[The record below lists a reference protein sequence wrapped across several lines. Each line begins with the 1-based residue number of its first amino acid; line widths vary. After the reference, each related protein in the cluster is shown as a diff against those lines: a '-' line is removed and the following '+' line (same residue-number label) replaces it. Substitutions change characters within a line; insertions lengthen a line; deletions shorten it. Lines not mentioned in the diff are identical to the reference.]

1 MQPLTT
7 TLLTLGILLQP
18 SSASS
23 YDSLCERI
31 VSHAQAAARLHNSG
45 EAAAAE
51 TQAVASV
58 EAYRS
63 AVELAPSEPQAYLYA
78 GQAMYNMQRFDEAIG
93 AFTAAG
99 EGTPRHTSTTAPQH
113 LSTTAPQHHGTSAP
127 PHLCTSAPRHHLT
140 GERLPADGSS
150 PDGQP
155 WREYI
160 ASRVRAARLGQASIA
175 RDAAYADGQGNL
187 TEALRLVRLQL
198 ELQPRHP
205 RYLHDAATVQAR
217 RRYLGPGM
225 ARWEPAT
232 GPSTHP
238 PGCLSAYRFMSLS
251 IHPSTHPPTHP
262 PTHLPIHP
270 PGGAQRRPS
279 GGGGRGTHPLR

>member
-45 EAAAAE
+45 EVVAAE
-51 TQAVASV
+51 AEAAASV

-99 EGTPRHTSTTAPQH
+99 EGTP
-113 LSTTAPQHHGTSAP
+113 
-127 PHLCTSAPRHHLT
+127 PHTSAPRH
-140 GERLPADGSS
+140 
-150 PDGQP
+150 
-155 WREYI
+155 
-160 ASRVRAARLGQASIA
+160 LGTSA
-175 RDAAYADGQGNL
+175 
-187 TEALRLVRLQL
+187 
-198 ELQPRHP
+198 PRHLRTSQESAFLRTGAALAASPGVSTSRRACVP
-205 RYLHDAATVQAR
+205 R
-217 RRYLGPGM
+217 G
-225 ARWEPAT
+225 
-232 GPSTHP
+232 
-238 PGCLSAYRFMSLS
+238 SA
-251 IHPSTHPPTHP
+251 
-262 PTHLPIHP
+262 
-270 PGGAQRRPS
+270 RRPS
-279 GGGGRGTHPLR
+279 RATRPTPTGRAT

>member
-45 EAAAAE
+45 EVVAAE
-51 TQAVASV
+51 AEAAASV

-99 EGTPRHTSTTAPQH
+99 EGTPPHTSAPRH
-113 LSTTAPQHHGTSAP
+113 LGTSAP
-127 PHLCTSAPRHHLT
+127 PHHGASAPPNLGTSAPRHLRTSQESAFLRT
-140 GERLPADGSS
+140 GAALAASPGVSTSRRACAPRGS
-150 PDGQP
+150 
-155 WREYI
+155 
-160 ASRVRAARLGQASIA
+160 A
-175 RDAAYADGQGNL
+175 
-187 TEALRLVRLQL
+187 
-198 ELQPRHP
+198 
-205 RYLHDAATVQAR
+205 
-217 RRYLGPGM
+217 
-225 ARWEPAT
+225 
-232 GPSTHP
+232 
-238 PGCLSAYRFMSLS
+238 
-251 IHPSTHPPTHP
+251 
-262 PTHLPIHP
+262 
-270 PGGAQRRPS
+270 RRPS
-279 GGGGRGTHPLR
+279 RATRPTPTGRAT

>member
-7 TLLTLGILLQP
+7 TLITLGILLQP

-45 EAAAAE
+45 EVVAAE
-51 TQAVASV
+51 AEAAASV

-127 PHLCTSAPRHHLT
+127 QHLCGEPPHLGTTSQESAFLPTGAALTANPGVSTSRRACAPR
-140 GERLPADGSS
+140 GS
-150 PDGQP
+150 
-155 WREYI
+155 
-160 ASRVRAARLGQASIA
+160 A
-175 RDAAYADGQGNL
+175 
-187 TEALRLVRLQL
+187 
-198 ELQPRHP
+198 
-205 RYLHDAATVQAR
+205 
-217 RRYLGPGM
+217 
-225 ARWEPAT
+225 
-232 GPSTHP
+232 
-238 PGCLSAYRFMSLS
+238 
-251 IHPSTHPPTHP
+251 
-262 PTHLPIHP
+262 
-270 PGGAQRRPS
+270 RRPS
-279 GGGGRGTHPLR
+279 RATRPTPTGRAT

>member
-45 EAAAAE
+45 EVVAAE
-51 TQAVASV
+51 AEAAASV

-99 EGTPRHTSTTAPQH
+99 EGTPPHTSAPPH
-113 LSTTAPQHHGTSAP
+113 LGTSAP
-127 PHLCTSAPRHHLT
+127 PHHGASAPPNLGTSAPPHHGASAPPHLRT
-140 GERLPADGSS
+140 SALHRRAPSCGRE
-150 PDGQP
+150 QP
-155 WREYI
+155 WRP
-160 ASRVRAARLGQASIA
+160 
-175 RDAAYADGQGNL
+175 
-187 TEALRLVRLQL
+187 AL
-198 ELQPRHP
+198 
-205 RYLHDAATVQAR
+205 A
-217 RRYLGPGM
+217 
-225 ARWEPAT
+225 
-232 GPSTHP
+232 
-238 PGCLSAYRFMSLS
+238 
-251 IHPSTHPPTHP
+251 
-262 PTHLPIHP
+262 
-270 PGGAQRRPS
+270 
-279 GGGGRGTHPLR
+279 

>member
-45 EAAAAE
+45 EVVAAE
-51 TQAVASV
+51 AEAAASV

-99 EGTPRHTSTTAPQH
+99 EGTPPH
-113 LSTTAPQHHGTSAP
+113 TSAP
-127 PHLCTSAPRHHLT
+127 PHLRTSQESAFLRTGAALAASPGVSTSRRACAPR
-140 GERLPADGSS
+140 GS
-150 PDGQP
+150 
-155 WREYI
+155 
-160 ASRVRAARLGQASIA
+160 A
-175 RDAAYADGQGNL
+175 
-187 TEALRLVRLQL
+187 
-198 ELQPRHP
+198 
-205 RYLHDAATVQAR
+205 
-217 RRYLGPGM
+217 
-225 ARWEPAT
+225 
-232 GPSTHP
+232 
-238 PGCLSAYRFMSLS
+238 
-251 IHPSTHPPTHP
+251 
-262 PTHLPIHP
+262 
-270 PGGAQRRPS
+270 RRPS
-279 GGGGRGTHPLR
+279 RATRPTPTGRAT

>member
-45 EAAAAE
+45 EVVAAE
-51 TQAVASV
+51 AEAAASV

-99 EGTPRHTSTTAPQH
+99 EGTPPH
-113 LSTTAPQHHGTSAP
+113 TSAP
-127 PHLCTSAPRHHLT
+127 PHLRTSAPPHHGASAPPHLGT
-140 GERLPADGSS
+140 SALHRRAPSCGRE
-150 PDGQP
+150 QP
-155 WREYI
+155 WRP
-160 ASRVRAARLGQASIA
+160 
-175 RDAAYADGQGNL
+175 
-187 TEALRLVRLQL
+187 AL
-198 ELQPRHP
+198 
-205 RYLHDAATVQAR
+205 A
-217 RRYLGPGM
+217 
-225 ARWEPAT
+225 
-232 GPSTHP
+232 
-238 PGCLSAYRFMSLS
+238 
-251 IHPSTHPPTHP
+251 
-262 PTHLPIHP
+262 
-270 PGGAQRRPS
+270 
-279 GGGGRGTHPLR
+279 